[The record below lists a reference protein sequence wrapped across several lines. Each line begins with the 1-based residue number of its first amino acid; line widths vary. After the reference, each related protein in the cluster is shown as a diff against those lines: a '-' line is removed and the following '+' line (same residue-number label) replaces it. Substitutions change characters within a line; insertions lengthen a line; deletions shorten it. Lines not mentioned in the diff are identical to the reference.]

1 MGAPASLPWAA
12 VCWAAEAEPDVICLQ
27 ETKVTDALFP
37 RAAVRAMG
45 YPHLLVH
52 GQHGDGVR
60 LLIYNVNYHFGVL
73 KDTNKTAKKSPRL
86 GARGQG

>member
-1 MGAPASLPWAA
+1 MNLSGPRSGAPAFFPKAVPASVTEAA
-12 VCWAAEAEPDVICLQ
+12 PDVICLQ

-52 GQHGDGVR
+52 GQ
-60 LLIYNVNYHFGVL
+60 
-73 KDTNKTAKKSPRL
+73 
-86 GARGQG
+86 